1 MYDNGYAVAVGV
13 FDGVHIGHM
22 AVIES
27 AVALEKEGL
36 VPAAFTFS
44 MSGSPK
50 TGGMLI
56 SDGLKREYLM
66 RAGIKRIE
74 SPDFHEFASM
84 DGESFVRE
92 TLVGGMSAR
101 AVCCGGDF
109 RFGCG
114 RSCGIAELRDICARS
129 GVKLYV
135 APEVTDGG
143 EPVSSSRI
151 RAAIA
156 AGDIETANRLLG
168 RRYEFELEVRHG
180 RRLAGR
186 LGFPTINQLWPERFV
201 TPRFGVYASRAH
213 IGGESFAAVTNIG
226 VKPTVVE
233 DGGEGVLAETY
244 IEGFSGDLYGS
255 RVRVELYGFMRPERR
270 FDSIDELKAQIMRDA
285 ADAERMA
292 EEERLKIK
300 KV

>member
-1 MYDNGYAVAVGV
+1 MDKNRYAVAIGV
-13 FDGVHIGHM
+13 FDGVHRGHM
-22 AVIES
+22 AVIDS
-27 AVALEKEGL
+27 AAALESEGL

-44 MSGSPK
+44 MADSPK
-50 TGGMLI
+50 RGGMLI
-56 SDGLKREYLM
+56 SDELKREYLLK
-66 RAGIKRIE
+66 AGIKRIE
-74 SPDFHEFASM
+74 SPKFADFAEM

-92 TLVGGMSAR
+92 TLIGRMNAA

-114 RSCGIAELRDICARS
+114 RACGIGELREICARF
-129 GVKLYV
+129 GVRVYV

-156 AGDIETANRLLG
+156 EGDIEAANRMLG
-168 RRYEFELEVRHG
+168 REYEFELEVRHG

-186 LGFPTINQLWPERFV
+186 LGFPTINQIWPESFV
-201 TPRFGVYASRAH
+201 LPRFGVYASRAFL
-213 IGGESFAAVTNIG
+213 GEKSYTAVTNIG

-255 RVRVELYGFMRPERR
+255 RVRVALLGFMRPERR
-270 FDSIDELKAQIMRDA
+270 FGSIDELKAQIKQDA
-285 ADAERMA
+285 ADAGN
-292 EEERLKIK
+292 INI
-300 KV
+300 